1 MDLRKI
7 QKIIIWQIVLFS
19 LFWNGYVKA
28 QGFEVDD
35 ERSYKDLMDAGE
47 YEKAQEKI
55 FAKLKEIN
63 SKNTKN
69 KRIPSNFISF
79 VSIEQEIDI
88 NSLFNE
94 RTVENFLI
102 EDNPE
107 LHQLHL
113 DAALVNYQLK
123 EYKRAASYLHQSL
136 RYKPIE
142 FKKDDNLFSL
152 MSQIYLNMDNITAYR
167 NSLELAF
174 KLNPAISKYS
184 KDLGLSYYESSQKKK
199 AIYYLVNYVKM
210 ESYEIEDKKIF
221 VKIANLNADINRNLE
236 AQKYY
241 LLYLEKSGD
250 DYDIYYVVGNLA
262 FNETGNLDLAQTCYM
277 QVVQNMKDEESLKKS
292 KSMEHLGDIAFKK
305 MYYNAALEW
314 YLQSIELE
322 KGYRDNLENKRTE
335 IKDYEEKINN
345 LKIELLKSNN
355 YVQYNEYQFLRQEL
369 ARLKRE
375 EIQLNYELRKHA
387 SGKRRWK
394 TAIVYEKT
402 EQLNKAIDYYRES
415 IKLDYK
421 SNEARERIEKIQLK
435 INRGY

>member
-1 MDLRKI
+1 M
-7 QKIIIWQIVLFS
+7 
-19 LFWNGYVKA
+19 NA
-28 QGFEVDD
+28 QGFVVED
-35 ERSYKDLMDAGE
+35 ERSYQELIDAE
-47 YEKAQEKI
+47 EFEKAQKKI
-55 FAKLKEIN
+55 SDRITEIN

-79 VSIEQEIDI
+79 VAIEQEIDV

-107 LHQLHL
+107 LHKLHF
-113 DAALVNYQLK
+113 DAAVVNYKLK

-142 FKKDDNLFSL
+142 YKKDDKLFSL
-152 MSQIYLNMDNITAYR
+152 MSQIYLNIGNITAYR

-174 KLNPAISKYS
+174 KLNPAISEYS
-184 KDLGLSYYESSQKKK
+184 KDLGLSYYESSNKKK
-199 AIYYLVNYVKM
+199 AIYYLENYVKL

-221 VKIANLNADINRNLE
+221 VKIANLNADIHRNLE

-241 LLYLEKSGD
+241 LLYLEKGGD
-250 DYDIYYVVGNLA
+250 DYDMYYVVGNLA
-262 FNETGNLDLAQTCYM
+262 YNETGNLDLAQTCYM
-277 QVVQNMKDEESLKKS
+277 QVVQNMSDEESLKKS
-292 KSMEHLGDIAFKK
+292 KSMEHLGDIAYKK
-305 MYYNAALEW
+305 MYYTAALEW

-322 KGYRDNLENKRTE
+322 KGYRDNLEKKRNE
-335 IKDYEEKINN
+335 IKELEEKISK

-369 ARLKRE
+369 TRLKRE

-394 TAIVYEKT
+394 TAIVYEQT